1 MVEESQA
8 REATA
13 MPRLVGIS
21 TAHPEFAATAAS
33 LKALIFSFLDETP
46 AALRLWTLGQSVPP
60 EYQEQAKVIF
70 SCIGQ
75 TFLLCLSAR
84 VEKLVYVFARR
95 INHPVQPA
103 GVSPRLKG
111 GAQKPRRR
119 LRSESAES
127 CLLGASQNLNT

>member
-1 MVEESQA
+1 MVEELQA
-8 REATA
+8 KEATA
-13 MPRLVGIS
+13 RPSPVGIS
-21 TAHPEFAATAAS
+21 TAHPEFAAAAAS

-46 AALRLWTLGQSVPP
+46 AAPRLWTLGQSVPP
-60 EYQEQAKVIF
+60 EYQEQAEVIF
-70 SCIGQ
+70 SCEGQ

-84 VEKLVYVFARR
+84 VEKLVYVFAR

-111 GAQKPRRR
+111 GAQKPRLR